1 MGSGDAREA
10 ASPVTSTAS
19 VIAMTAT
26 WSPSMNIG
34 INIALGNVE
43 ASTCSQ
49 FDLDHNDMVTVDE
62 LLGAV
67 NAALIGCLPL
77 A

>member
-1 MGSGDAREA
+1 
-10 ASPVTSTAS
+10 
-19 VIAMTAT
+19 
-26 WSPSMNIG
+26 MNIG